1 MNLQKK
7 IEKKNPNYVL
17 ENRHW
22 ISVKRHV
29 PVVLKAIIV
38 GIICAFV
45 QYVIAYYGFSFK
57 KEAENAILFLPMAF
71 AFFVYVIF
79 AGYAIN
85 RVLEES
91 KVVSRAIIMKDLDT
105 FLTYRDEQLPIMIHL
120 PLGIVSFII
129 IFFALFF
136 PFPEEVIGT
145 TSVFSLVFIM
155 ALLFLVTNEL
165 DNYESSIWFRAKTP
179 EEWWHIDIEEHFQP
193 EGTISSEKIQE
204 VK

>member
-1 MNLQKK
+1 MDIQKE

-22 ISVKRHV
+22 ISVKRHA

-38 GIICAFV
+38 GINCALI
-45 QYVIAYYGFSFK
+45 QYVIAYYGLSFK

-91 KVVSRAIIMKDLDT
+91 KVVSRAIVTKDLDT

-120 PLGIVSFII
+120 PLGIVSLII

-136 PFPEEVIGT
+136 PFPEGMIGM
-145 TSVFSLVFIM
+145 TSVFSLIFIM
-155 ALLFLVTNEL
+155 ALLFLVTKEL

-179 EEWWHIDIEEHFQP
+179 EDWWHIDVEKHFKP
-193 EGTISSEKIQE
+193 KDTIPMEQSEK
-204 VK
+204 